1 MIPVLFDTEPYL
13 MLTYPEIDPVIFS
26 IGFLKIRWYGLMYVI
41 GFLLAWWLAKQRSKR
56 SDSPINSEQVD
67 DLVFYAMLG
76 VIVGGRVG
84 YALVYGTE
92 QLLSDPLYLFK
103 ITEGGMSFHGG
114 LAGVL
119 IAMWLYGRKLKAT
132 MWRMTDFVAPLV
144 PLGLGFG
151 RIGNFIN
158 GELWGKP
165 TDLPW
170 AFIVDGVAR
179 HPSQL
184 YEALLEG
191 FVLFAIV
198 WGYSAKPRPYLA
210 VSGMF
215 LFFYGVFR
223 FAIEFV
229 RLPDKDPGYVAWGWV
244 TMGQILSLP
253 MIAAGI
259 VLLVMAYR
267 STNPTEAKA

>member
-1 MIPVLFDTEPYL
+1 

-41 GFLLAWWLAKQRSKR
+41 GFLLAWWLAKRRSKR

-76 VIVGGRVG
+76 VIIGGRVG

-92 QLLSDPLYLFK
+92 QLLSDPFYLFR

-119 IAMWLYGRKLKAT
+119 LAMWLYGRKLKKT
-132 MWRMTDFVAPLV
+132 MWQMTDFVAPLV

-165 TDLPW
+165 TDVPW

-191 FVLFAIV
+191 FILFAIL
-198 WGYSAKPRPYLA
+198 WTYSAKPRPYLA
-210 VSGMF
+210 ISGMF
-215 LFFYGVFR
+215 LVFY
-223 FAIEFV
+223 
-229 RLPDKDPGYVAWGWV
+229 
-244 TMGQILSLP
+244 S
-253 MIAAGI
+253 IAKRKI
-259 VLLVMAYR
+259 
-267 STNPTEAKA
+267 P